1 MIESILTAL
10 LQQGPFGII
19 TALCLV
25 ALWRKDKQVE
35 ALYKRL
41 EEKSEKMTRKYEQ
54 LGGEL
59 NLTIQALV
67 DALEREDK

>member
-1 MIESILTAL
+1 MIETLLNAL

-35 ALYKRL
+35 ALYRRL
-41 EEKSEKMTRKYEQ
+41 EEKSDKMTKKYEQ
-54 LGGEL
+54 LGSEVT
-59 NLTIQALV
+59 LTVQALV
-67 DALEREDK
+67 DALEKEKR

>member
-1 MIESILTAL
+1 MIDGLINAL
-10 LQQGPFGII
+10 IQQGPFGII
-19 TALCLV
+19 TALCLI

-35 ALYKRL
+35 ALYRRL